1 MIWLRTPSL
10 RKATE
15 VGTELASQFVTTTP
29 DALVR
34 KQSRGDEQARQLQY
48 FISQV
53 DRKVIPLRLGPLR
66 RAKLAISF
74 KWHLLDNGVKTEF
87 ADELTRILLL
97 RLTAQPDTAA
107 AAEAVPVAP
116 VTQPKARNVRSLM
129 AQAEESAARNA
140 HTEAAD
146 YYQQVLE
153 IKPRHPL
160 ACNNL
165 GVALFKM
172 GRYAQSEEQFH
183 RAVNAEPTYHEA
195 LRNLGNALRV
205 RGEYVEAELPLRKA
219 LKLSPTDVE
228 TQVALGHTLIM
239 LGRLGD
245 ARDCFQKA
253 LKVRP
258 GHAGSLCGLGQ
269 ITGLEGRFDE
279 AETLYRRASRSDSKM
294 AAAWAGLVTLRKML
308 PADSSWLK
316 AAEQIAASGV
326 APLEEA
332 DLRYAMGKFYDDVGN
347 FPLAFRNYERANQL
361 QKMAAAP
368 YDREARVRF
377 VDESLRAYSAEVVRD
392 PKPGSSDSARPIFVI
407 GMMRSGTSLVEQI
420 IASHPSAAGAGE
432 LSFWNDAARK
442 HPDATR
448 NAGVTES
455 LRLKLSEAYLG
466 TLNRHSKAADRV
478 VDKNNYNADYV
489 GLIHSVL
496 PNARFIYVRRE
507 PRDVCLSCYF
517 HQLSTAL
524 NFAMDLGDLAHY
536 YSEHERMIAHW
547 RSVLPAGTLLEVEYA
562 QLVSDQNQWTR
573 RILDFVGLSWDERC
587 LDSHTVERPVL
598 TASFWQVRQK
608 IYKTSLE
615 RWRNYEK
622 FIGPLRALRRNA

>member
-1 MIWLRTPSL
+1 MIWLRAPSL

-15 VGTELASQFVTTTP
+15 VGTELANQFVTTTP
-29 DALVR
+29 EAPSR

-48 FISQV
+48 FLSQV

-74 KWHLLDNGVKTEF
+74 KWHLLDNGVKTEL

-97 RLTAQPDTAA
+97 RLTARPDAA
-107 AAEAVPVAP
+107 APADAVPAVSI
-116 VTQPKARNVRSLM
+116 TQPKARNVRSLM
-129 AQAEESAARNA
+129 AQAQESVARNA
-140 HTEAAD
+140 HAEAAD

-172 GRYAQSEEQFH
+172 GRYVQSEEQFR
-183 RAVNAEPTYHEA
+183 RAVTAEPAYHDA

-205 RGEYVEAELPLRKA
+205 RGEVVESELPLRQA

-228 TQVALGHTLIM
+228 TQVALGQTLAM

-253 LKVRP
+253 LKLRP
-258 GHAGSLCGLGQ
+258 GHAGGLCGLGQ

-279 AETLYRRASRSDSKM
+279 AETLYRRASQTDPKM
-294 AAAWAGLVTLRKML
+294 ASPWAGLVTLRKML

-316 AAEQIAASGV
+316 SAEQIAASGV
-326 APLEEA
+326 SLLEETE
-332 DLRYAMGKFYDDVGN
+332 LRFAIGKFYDDVGN
-347 FPLAFRNYERANQL
+347 FPLAFRSYERANQL
-361 QKMAAAP
+361 QKMAAPP
-368 YDREARVRF
+368 YDREARERF
-377 VDESLRAYSAEVVRD
+377 VDETRRAYSAEVLRG

-432 LSFWNDAARK
+432 LPFWNDVARK
-442 HPDATR
+442 HPDAAR
-448 NAGVTES
+448 NAGVTEP
-455 LRLKLSEAYLG
+455 LRLKLSETYLG

-478 VDKNNYNADYV
+478 VDKSNFNTDYV
-489 GLIHSVL
+489 GLIHSVF
-496 PNARFIYVRRE
+496 PNARIIYVRRD

-517 HQLSTAL
+517 NQLSTAL
-524 NFAMDLGDLAHY
+524 NFTMDLADLAHY
-536 YSEHERMIAHW
+536 YGEHERMIAHW

-562 QLVSDQNQWTR
+562 QLIGDQDQWTR

-587 LDSHTVERPVL
+587 LDSHTAERPVV

-622 FIGPLRALRRNA
+622 FMGPLHALRRNT